1 MKTVVRERR
10 VRNRK
15 PAKGTLESKRIH
27 PKICIM
33 FERDLFE
40 RIEDHVT
47 EAQLSSFG
55 EGVRS
60 LCAYAFD
67 MLRRDEQPNLFDYDA
82 INRAVI
88 IANGVLRGEL

>member
-1 MKTVVRERR
+1 MNTVVRERR
-10 VRNRK
+10 MRKRK
-15 PAKGTLESKRIH
+15 PAKGTLESNRLH

-33 FERDLFE
+33 FERDLFD

-67 MLRRDEQPNLFDYDA
+67 MLRRDEQPNLFDHGRISLA
-82 INRAVI
+82 FT
-88 IANGVLRGEL
+88 IAQGVLRGEL